1 MSHSTTLPDA
11 FSGEQTGVKKRNQKT
26 TFVHNTV
33 EAFRFE
39 SIECMADGKKRR
51 AYRSI
56 LRLIRQQLASATPRQ
71 LHASVAA
78 RPEQT
83 ASDSVNPLI
92 TSATEMKQIC
102 TLEPNTSSTLDSNP
116 SCIQTS
122 AEPKTVDA
130 LETISDEIQ
139 EMKIDDGS
147 TIDDAGKFSNLSAEA
162 VAAKLLELAPSVYED
177 PFCAVTADGTV
188 HISEYYLVSDPLA
201 NAQRFSNHDKRS
213 SKSIRICDI
222 AVVFYANASANIET
236 NLCRTFGLTRNSVWW
251 AADFTRNCQTDVSSC
266 WNVVLRCVE
275 THPLQH
281 GFTVVNMSAFI
292 GALKACGLASSC
304 HFVAHLPHT
313 LQNDETLQFIDE
325 TNDELSQED
334 GQEQVKI
341 FLESSGD
348 HTDRRCSVERSVL
361 HTTTV
366 ASSQEVVDDV
376 NR

>member
-11 FSGEQTGVKKRNQKT
+11 FSGEQNGVKKRNQKT

-83 ASDSVNPLI
+83 ASVNPLI

-102 TLEPNTSSTLDSNP
+102 TVEPNTSSTLDSSS

-122 AEPKTVDA
+122 TEPKAVVA
-130 LETISDEIQ
+130 LEVITDEVQ

-147 TIDDAGKFSNLSAEA
+147 TIDDAGKISDLSAEA
-162 VAAKLLELAPSVYED
+162 VTAKLLELAPSVYED

-188 HISEYYLVSDPLA
+188 HISEYYLVSDPLVD
-201 NAQRFSNHDKRS
+201 AQRLSNHDKRS
-213 SKSIRICDI
+213 SKSIRICEI
-222 AVVFYANASANIET
+222 AVVFYVKASANIET

-251 AADFTRNCQTDVSSC
+251 AADFTRNCQADVSSC

-281 GFTVVNMSAFI
+281 GFTVVNLSAFS
-292 GALKACGLASSC
+292 GALRACGLANSC

-313 LQNDETLQFIDE
+313 LHNDEILQFIDE
-325 TNDELSQED
+325 TNDELPQED
-334 GQEQVKI
+334 GEEQVET
-341 FLESSGD
+341 FLQLSDGY
-348 HTDRRCSVERSVL
+348 TGRRCFVEQHVL
-361 HTTTV
+361 QTATV
-366 ASSQEVVDDV
+366 ASSQEVIEDV